1 MISYA
6 PLFKTMKEKNI
17 TSYRL
22 EKLGF
27 SRATYYSIQKGNSI
41 STNTVNQLCKLLK
54 CNVWDIMEFI
64 EDDEEWAIMVL
75 LVLSLFCHENAESQ
89 FFVKF
94 FKHKSHCFK
103 YGDWIFDRF
112 EWFVSLFYSNPVTSI
127 KKNGRHPCGCC
138 PFFCAQNL

>member
-6 PLFKTMKEKNI
+6 PLFKTMKDKNI

-54 CNVWDIMEFI
+54 CNVSDIIEFI
-64 EDDEEWAIMVL
+64 DEDE
-75 LVLSLFCHENAESQ
+75 
-89 FFVKF
+89 
-94 FKHKSHCFK
+94 
-103 YGDWIFDRF
+103 
-112 EWFVSLFYSNPVTSI
+112 
-127 KKNGRHPCGCC
+127 
-138 PFFCAQNL
+138 